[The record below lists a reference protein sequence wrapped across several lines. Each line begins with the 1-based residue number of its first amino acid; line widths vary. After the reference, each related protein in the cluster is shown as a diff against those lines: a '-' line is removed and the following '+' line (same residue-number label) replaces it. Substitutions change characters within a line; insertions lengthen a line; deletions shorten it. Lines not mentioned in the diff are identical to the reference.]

1 MYFLLLFAGLLV
13 KENVAV
19 SDIGMRV
26 ALICAVLSAVA
37 YECLTVL
44 ITTMKFYYHKVF
56 QGKNGNNLSEI
67 ENIKISE
74 NYEDDVRLLRKQVK
88 QQIDQLTYITEEND
102 NLKEVLEEERKGNQ
116 YLMSTTIVE
125 SSVL

>member
-1 MYFLLLFAGLLV
+1 LYFLLLFAGLLV